1 MVIGLDCA
9 EPDLVLNRWLTKSAA
24 YEAGPGKTRARGLEG
39 LQIKD
44 IASTILNLFGSDW

>member
-24 YEAGPGKTRARGLEG
+24 YEAARTKPDRGVWKAYRSKT
-39 LQIKD
+39 
-44 IASTILNLFGSDW
+44 